1 VELRIDMWRIM
12 GNMFSNADIGQ
23 GGEWHKRFIPIHT
36 MEFKQHHM
44 HVTVKPCC
52 RFFGKFFAFDFFL
65 PAFRMDDSVVPDGSV
80 PHRSPKRRKL
90 VFERVEQYSLPA
102 VEDCREAARSW
113 AAKQNILVGAFSTPQ
128 LTPADQWITTARCS
142 EHEGCWSNQGTVFRF
157 LATTKDAVTRIE
169 ISRAGDCC
177 GEPRKCRSAR
187 QHEGQEI
194 TVAERRLLGQLADE
208 LQETGRS
215 ATTSSVAVR
224 LTAATDGKVEIAAS
238 RIRHFLRHRRSSQ
251 GQSTRRFQDTCHNFP
266 LSVVHGFQNNIS
278 D

>member
-1 VELRIDMWRIM
+1 MWRIM

-142 EHEGCWSNQGTVFRF
+142 EHEGCWPNQGTVFRF
-157 LATTKDAVTRIE
+157 LATTKNAVTRIE

-177 GEPRKCRSAR
+177 GEPSKCRSAR
-187 QHEGQEI
+187 QHESQEI

-238 RIRHFLRHRRSSQ
+238 RIRRFLRYRRCSQ

>member
-1 VELRIDMWRIM
+1 
-12 GNMFSNADIGQ
+12 
-23 GGEWHKRFIPIHT
+23 
-36 MEFKQHHM
+36 
-44 HVTVKPCC
+44 
-52 RFFGKFFAFDFFL
+52 
-65 PAFRMDDSVVPDGSV
+65 MDDSVASDGSV
-80 PHRSPKRRKL
+80 QHCSPKRRKL

-113 AAKQNILVGAFSTPQ
+113 AAKQNILVGAFSSPQ
-128 LTPADQWITTARCS
+128 LTPADQWMTTARCS
-142 EHEGCWSNQGTVFRF
+142 EHEGCWSNKGTVFRF

-187 QHEGQEI
+187 QHESQEI

-238 RIRHFLRHRRSSQ
+238 RIRHFLRNRRRSQ
-251 GQSTRRFQDTCHNFP
+251 GQSTRRFQDTCHDFP
-266 LSVVHGFQNNIS
+266 LLFMDFKTTFLLFSSCFGVQVWANGNWLMIGMIEHF
-278 D
+278 